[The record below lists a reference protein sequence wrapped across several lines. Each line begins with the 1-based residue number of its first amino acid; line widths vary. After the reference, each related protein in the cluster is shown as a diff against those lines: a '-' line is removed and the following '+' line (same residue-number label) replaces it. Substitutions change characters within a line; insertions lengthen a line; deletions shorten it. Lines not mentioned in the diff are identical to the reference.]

1 MQEEKL
7 GKKALYHITIN
18 DASNKPR
25 GLKKKD
31 EDFRRGTLTLKASPS
46 NS

>member
-25 GLKKKD
+25 GLKKKKMKILG
-31 EDFRRGTLTLKASPS
+31 EEH
-46 NS
+46 